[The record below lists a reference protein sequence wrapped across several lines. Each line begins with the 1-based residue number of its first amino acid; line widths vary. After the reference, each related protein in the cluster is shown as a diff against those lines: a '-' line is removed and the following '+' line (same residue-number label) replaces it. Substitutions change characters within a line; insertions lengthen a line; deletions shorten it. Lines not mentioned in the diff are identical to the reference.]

1 MLQRIF
7 NQLSNRLAN
16 KGMVTWKAYDRK
28 MQELERFQDR
38 QEQLMW
44 NLLARLCNQKMAQG
58 FETWII
64 LTNEL
69 RRHEVILERAARRMQ
84 NRKLN
89 GSFRGWVVY
98 VKTRKYNRKLM
109 KNILSRLCNQK
120 VYGALILWKFSMK
133 EGRRHEVIM
142 RRVAGKISRRL
153 IAASATAFLE
163 LPAPFLL

>member
-1 MLQRIF
+1 
-7 NQLSNRLAN
+7 
-16 KGMVTWKAYDRK
+16 MVTWKAYDRK

-69 RRHEVILERAARRMQ
+69 RRHELILERAARRMQ

-98 VKTRKYNRKLM
+98 VKTRKYNLF
-109 KNILSRLCNQK
+109 LSFLHCKSYIIFIENN
-120 VYGALILWKFSMK
+120 YGVK
-133 EGRRHEVIM
+133 
-142 RRVAGKISRRL
+142 
-153 IAASATAFLE
+153 
-163 LPAPFLL
+163 